1 MRGGWWRRI
10 RLVLSVLIAA
20 AVIGGGLLVADGWVA
35 FGASATGARLA
46 SMEASPQRADG
57 GFENP
62 QPLWNDLWGSITAA
76 AEMSPFGEPAEPL
89 PVVTGDGS
97 LYASPPPS
105 GLRVTW
111 LGHSTTLI
119 EIDGVRI
126 LTDPIW
132 GERASPF
139 EWAGP
144 KRWYDPPVALE
155 DLPEIDAVLISHDHY
170 DHLNQPTI
178 EAIKDWDAVFI
189 APLGVGAHLAYWG
202 VPEERI
208 VDVDWWD
215 EVSVAGAGGTVK
227 VVATP
232 ARHAS
237 GRHLLDQNSTL
248 WAGFALV
255 GDGHRVFFSGDTGLF
270 PGMTDIGEEL
280 GPFDLTMIE
289 VGAYHRAWPDW
300 HIGPEQAIR
309 ANEMLRGEVFM
320 PIHWGMWNLA
330 MHGWTEPAERV
341 LVAAQEAGT
350 TLVMPRPGE
359 SVQPAAPGRVERW
372 WPEVP
377 WQTAAEHPI
386 ISRGVD

>member
-1 MRGGWWRRI
+1 MRSWWRRI
-10 RLVLSVLIAA
+10 RLVFSILFAA
-20 AVIGGGLLVADGWVA
+20 CVIGGVLLVADGWVA
-35 FGASATGARLA
+35 FGKAASGERRA
-46 SMEASPQRADG
+46 SMEASDQWVDG

-62 QPLWNDLWGSITAA
+62 QPLWNDVWGSITAA
-76 AEMSPFGEPAEPL
+76 ANMSPFAAPVGPL
-89 PVVTGDGS
+89 DVVTGDGS
-97 LYASPPPS
+97 RFVYPPAD

-119 EIDGVRI
+119 EIDGVRV

-144 KRWYDPPVALE
+144 KRWYEPPIALD
-155 DLPEIDAVLISHDHY
+155 DLPAIDAVLISHDHY

-178 EAIKDWDAVFI
+178 EAIKDWDTTFI
-189 APLGVGAHLAYWG
+189 VPLGVGAHLAYWG

-215 EVSVAGAGGTVK
+215 EVTVAGEGGTITVA
-227 VVATP
+227 ATP

-237 GRHLLDQNSTL
+237 GRHVFDQGHTL

-255 GDGHRVFFSGDTGLF
+255 GSGHRVFFSGDTGLF
-270 PGMTDIGEEL
+270 PGMTEIGERL

-289 VGAYHRAWPDW
+289 VGAYHQAWPDW

-309 ANEMLRGEVFM
+309 AHNMLQGKVFL

-341 LVAAQEAGT
+341 LAAAREADT

-359 SVQPAAPGRVERW
+359 SVSPGAPAPVTRW

-377 WQTAAEHPI
+377 WETAAEHPI